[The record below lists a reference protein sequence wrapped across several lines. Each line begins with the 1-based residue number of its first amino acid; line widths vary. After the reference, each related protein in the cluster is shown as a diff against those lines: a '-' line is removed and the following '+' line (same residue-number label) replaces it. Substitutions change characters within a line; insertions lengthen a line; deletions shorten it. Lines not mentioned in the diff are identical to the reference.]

1 MTRSRLQSLRPGSD
15 PTIGSYSPGG
25 FQKGANLLCILELYL
40 WLCDHESFSLFCD
53 VTAVDWQGRD
63 SDSQRLNDPI
73 IEPKVKDL
81 VQISKLLLY
90 VGFKSFSPVK
100 VKVINKVF
108 NGRPNEPGKFGP
120 ALSSFI

>member
-1 MTRSRLQSLRPGSD
+1 MHSLIIYG
-15 PTIGSYSPGG
+15 
-25 FQKGANLLCILELYL
+25 
-40 WLCDHESFSLFCD
+40 CDHESYSLFCNGS
-53 VTAVDWQGRD
+53 AVDYKGRD
-63 SDSQRLNDPI
+63 SVSQRLNDPI
-73 IEPKVKDL
+73 IESKVKDL

-108 NGRPNEPGKFGP
+108 NGPPNEPGKFGP

>member
-25 FQKGANLLCILELYL
+25 FQKGANLLNVLCILYG
-40 WLCDHESFSLFCD
+40 CDHESYSLFCNSS
-53 VTAVDWQGRD
+53 AVDCTGRD
-63 SDSQRLNDPI
+63 SVSQRLNDPI
-73 IEPKVKDL
+73 IESKVKDL

>member
-1 MTRSRLQSLRPGSD
+1 MHSLIIYG
-15 PTIGSYSPGG
+15 
-25 FQKGANLLCILELYL
+25 
-40 WLCDHESFSLFCD
+40 CDHESYSLFCNGS
-53 VTAVDWQGRD
+53 AVDYKGRD
-63 SDSQRLNDPI
+63 SVSQRLNDPI
-73 IEPKVKDL
+73 IESKVKDL

>member
-1 MTRSRLQSLRPGSD
+1 MHSLIIYG
-15 PTIGSYSPGG
+15 
-25 FQKGANLLCILELYL
+25 
-40 WLCDHESFSLFCD
+40 CDQVRYTLFSD
-53 VTAVDWQGRD
+53 VTDVDYKGRHYV
-63 SDSQRLNDPI
+63 SQRLNDPI
-73 IEPKVKDL
+73 IEPKVKDLSL

-120 ALSSFI
+120 ARSSFI